1 MVSLEGAKE
10 AEALQ
15 NEISMHHQTIQSI
28 ENHLSQL
35 KYALNEKEQL
45 LTSSME
51 REKQLEEEKSEVL
64 KIVVQTI

>member
-1 MVSLEGAKE
+1 MSLEGAKE

-15 NEISMHHQTIQSI
+15 NEISKHHQTIQSI
-28 ENHLSQL
+28 ENHLSQIQ
-35 KYALNEKEQL
+35 YALNEKEQL